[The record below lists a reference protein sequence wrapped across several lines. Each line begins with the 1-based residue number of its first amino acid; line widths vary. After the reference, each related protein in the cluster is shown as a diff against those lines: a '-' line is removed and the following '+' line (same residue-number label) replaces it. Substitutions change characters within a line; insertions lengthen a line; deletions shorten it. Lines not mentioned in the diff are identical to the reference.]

1 MQGGNTFPFGF
12 GWDSAPEGI
21 ADFRFLL
28 HAPAGA
34 RGAVRVGRDGH
45 YYTGSRRIRFW
56 GVNFTA
62 GANFP
67 PKSDAPKVAE
77 RLARAGVNCVRFHHM
92 DADWAQPSLID
103 YSGGTSRTLN
113 PEALDRFDYLFAE
126 LKKRGIYGNINLLVN
141 RRFFSKDGL
150 PEAIDSVRD
159 VKDQHGIGF
168 FYEPLMVLQ
177 QEYARQ
183 LLTHRN
189 PYTGLTYAEDPAL
202 AMVEI
207 NNENGCLQSWFL
219 GVYDRMPELFQQA
232 LQRQWNEWLRRRY
245 STTARLREAW
255 GEIDQPL
262 GTSLLRNA
270 DFTRGG
276 AEWVLEQHG
285 SARAEAVYQE
295 GAVQI
300 RITQASDQDWHV
312 QFHQPNL
319 QVERGAL
326 YTIRFEARADAER
339 PLRVSIGMAHAP
351 WQTLGVEETVS
362 LTPEW
367 RTYEVVGFVSQD
379 DTNARLLFSGLGKQ
393 TGTVWLRGI
402 RLQRGGTVRYLPEGE
417 ALAEG
422 RVPILYRRQWAR
434 YPERAQKDWLRFLW
448 ETEQR
453 YWQRMYRFLKEE
465 LKVKGVVFGTIIRCS
480 TPNLMAELDAVDT
493 HAYWQH
499 PEFPNQAWSATDW
512 YVRNLPMVNTGGGT
526 LTGLAVSRV
535 VGRPFNVTEY
545 NHPAPNQYCAEA
557 IPMLTALASLQDW
570 DALFLYTYSHSADLK
585 AERITGMFD
594 INQHPVMWGLM
605 RAGAAL
611 FLRGD
616 VARARRW
623 TAAELNAD
631 DEIDH
636 LRTSWAWGLVSGEHA
651 GLDGRWAF
659 RHRIGIVR
667 RREDTPPNALP
678 PDKVALNPE
687 RYESDTGEVV
697 WAGFSQ
703 QRGVFVVRSPVSK
716 VAVGFLKGRSYEL
729 GDRFQLRCVE
739 APLDGFAAFVLTA
752 LEHGT
757 RWRCLITT
765 VSYAENTG
773 WNLRELGEGRITVGN
788 QWGDAPTRIAVPTLE
803 LSVPFPARK
812 VACWALDSNGKR
824 RQRVAAVSAG
834 RNTARLRLE
843 PAHRTMWY
851 ELILG

>member
-339 PLRVSIGMAHAP
+339 QHA
-351 WQTLGVEETVS
+351 
-362 LTPEW
+362 
-367 RTYEVVGFVSQD
+367 R
-379 DTNARLLFSGLGKQ
+379 
-393 TGTVWLRGI
+393 
-402 RLQRGGTVRYLPEGE
+402 
-417 ALAEG
+417 
-422 RVPILYRRQWAR
+422 
-434 YPERAQKDWLRFLW
+434 
-448 ETEQR
+448 
-453 YWQRMYRFLKEE
+453 
-465 LKVKGVVFGTIIRCS
+465 
-480 TPNLMAELDAVDT
+480 
-493 HAYWQH
+493 H
-499 PEFPNQAWSATDW
+499 
-512 YVRNLPMVNTGGGT
+512 
-526 LTGLAVSRV
+526 
-535 VGRPFNVTEY
+535 RP
-545 NHPAPNQYCAEA
+545 
-557 IPMLTALASLQDW
+557 S
-570 DALFLYTYSHSADLK
+570 
-585 AERITGMFD
+585 
-594 INQHPVMWGLM
+594 
-605 RAGAAL
+605 AGA
-611 FLRGD
+611 
-616 VARARRW
+616 ARARRAGG
-623 TAAELNAD
+623 AA
-631 DEIDH
+631 
-636 LRTSWAWGLVSGEHA
+636 G
-651 GLDGRWAF
+651 
-659 RHRIGIVR
+659 
-667 RREDTPPNALP
+667 
-678 PDKVALNPE
+678 ALNNPE
-687 RYESDTGEVV
+687 IAWRMAVFTSYRSWRERPTG
-697 WAGFSQ
+697 A
-703 QRGVFVVRSPVSK
+703 
-716 VAVGFLKGRSYEL
+716 AKGTARPA
-729 GDRFQLRCVE
+729 
-739 APLDGFAAFVLTA
+739 APA
-752 LEHGT
+752 LERG
-757 RWRCLITT
+757 
-765 VSYAENTG
+765 
-773 WNLRELGEGRITVGN
+773 
-788 QWGDAPTRIAVPTLE
+788 
-803 LSVPFPARK
+803 
-812 VACWALDSNGKR
+812 
-824 RQRVAAVSAG
+824 
-834 RNTARLRLE
+834 
-843 PAHRTMWY
+843 
-851 ELILG
+851 